1 MRRTWTIIVLGIFAA
16 VPAVLH
22 GADLA
27 PRLIG
32 SEDSPAALS
41 PPEPPPENA
50 IVPLP
55 EGATAGRRATRPNA
69 NKVQQVGWQ
78 SAWTRVQTTINAPAG
93 RHRPR
98 K

>member
-16 VPAVLH
+16 APTVLH

-41 PPEPPPENA
+41 PPEPPLENA
-50 IVPLP
+50 RVPLP
-55 EGATAGRRATRPNA
+55 EGATAGRRATRPNP
-69 NKVQQVGWQ
+69 NKVQLVDWQ
-78 SAWTRVQTTINAPAG
+78 SAWTRVQTTINASAG
-93 RHRPR
+93 RPQPR